1 MLLLERR
8 TLGESINAVALL
20 SDGRLCSWN
29 TEGPGFYIAL
39 EKGIFDDPWARQH
52 LTVRYGTYAEG
63 EVSWDEPQCVM
74 ELPIGFGYWG
84 SGPMLVDR
92 DGAIHLFG
100 MRVLIWPEDIE
111 RPGRDE
117 LRCDVYHVVSRDGG
131 DSWEG
136 PQRIDYG
143 HPYTGALRQAAQ
155 IDSGRILLPLEYYD
169 WDQTEGM
176 YCCKTCY
183 SDDGGRTWRD
193 DSTDLHV
200 ASGGRHSHSGANEPT
215 LTQLGNGR
223 IYKIIRTPGRWQ
235 YESYSDDGRTWSEPR
250 RSRFKAPNSPG
261 YLLRLRDGRLL
272 FTWNNTQGP
281 PLGGEHK
288 EVHCSRHV
296 LNAAVSHDD
305 GRTWHGYR
313 EYARQ
318 ALPELL
324 NDQVS
329 YPRMLELP
337 DGRVLMMFN
346 HITDAWMHVV
356 LDYVILDPDRLDETE
371 DRDDFEHGLD
381 GWSTNGTAGA
391 ATVDAD
397 GGRVLRMR
405 HTGTLPLGAA
415 RNFPIGVRGAVSF
428 EIRRDEGSAGID
440 VVLDET
446 FWRPDDRRPDAA
458 VELAL
463 DAQALPTGSWTPVTI
478 RWDIAAGT
486 AAVAVGGTDR
496 TVPIRNG
503 RLGLSYLT
511 LHGRATAA
519 ERGATYVRRLRVQVR
534 HA

>member
-8 TLGESINAVALL
+8 TFGESIGTVAVLP
-20 SDGRLCSWN
+20 DGRLCSWT

-39 EKGIFDDPWARQH
+39 ETGIFHDPWARQH
-52 LTVRYGTYAEG
+52 LIIRYGTFAEG
-63 EVSWDEPQCVM
+63 KVAWDEPQCVM

-84 SGPMLVDR
+84 SGPILVDR

-131 DSWEG
+131 ASWEG

-143 HPYTGALRQAAQ
+143 HPYTGALRQATQ

-183 SDDGGRTWRD
+183 SDDGGRTWRN

-215 LTQLGNGR
+215 LTQLGDGR

-288 EVHCSRHV
+288 EVYCSRHV

-371 DRDDFEHGLD
+371 DHDDFEHGLD

-391 ATVDAD
+391 SVVAAD
-397 GGRVLRMR
+397 GGRVLRLR
-405 HTGTLPLGAA
+405 HTGELPLGAA
-415 RNFPIGVRGAVSF
+415 RNFPSASAARCPSRSAAMRGPPGLTSSSTRPSGGRTTGVLMRRSSSRWTRGRCLPAPG
-428 EIRRDEGSAGID
+428 RPWPSAGTSPQGQRPRQWAKASAPFLSGT
-440 VVLDET
+440 VV
-446 FWRPDDRRPDAA
+446 WA
-458 VELAL
+458 
-463 DAQALPTGSWTPVTI
+463 
-478 RWDIAAGT
+478 
-486 AAVAVGGTDR
+486 
-496 TVPIRNG
+496 
-503 RLGLSYLT
+503 
-511 LHGRATAA
+511 
-519 ERGATYVRRLRVQVR
+519 
-534 HA
+534 